1 MNLALVNKAYD
12 KAYDEGLGRGRKSK
26 GSLNLGPEAIPKPGI
41 GQTGLASHKDFVKV
55 KAMWEASLASPIDLT
70 GGFGIAS
77 RNCPNTTWDAR
88 WGHRVPMF
96 FPA

>member
-77 RNCPNTTWDAR
+77 S
-88 WGHRVPMF
+88 VVYQK
-96 FPA
+96 